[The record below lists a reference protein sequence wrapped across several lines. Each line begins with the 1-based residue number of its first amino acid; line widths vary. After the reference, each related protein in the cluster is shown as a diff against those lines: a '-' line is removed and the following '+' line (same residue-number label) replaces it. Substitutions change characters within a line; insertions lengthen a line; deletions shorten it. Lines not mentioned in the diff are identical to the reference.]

1 METNRRKF
9 LKLLTAFPALATI
22 PAVSSARQHSSNK
35 DFGIITITLRQP
47 LQENFKGTIA
57 YLAELGY
64 KKIEFGSF
72 ANILPEADAKKILED
87 HGIQPI
93 AGGSSIANLLND
105 FGKEAELM
113 HFYDKEYLVCYWPW
127 HGSPDN
133 KKADDFKKVSEEL
146 NIVGEKAKKEGF
158 LFAFHNHD
166 QEFVRTGPDEL
177 GYDIILK
184 DTDPELVSMQL
195 DVYWTYK
202 GNADPI
208 AYMKKHPKRIPML
221 HMKDMDD
228 TPQRGFAVV
237 GDGIIDFGKVMQQG
251 DAIGVKHYIV
261 EHDRPEDPL
270 YCARR
275 SIEHLKSLN

>member
-1 METNRRKF
+1 MDTNRRKF
-9 LKLLTAFPALATI
+9 LKLLAAFPALAAI
-22 PAVSSARQHSSNK
+22 PPVSSACRAARSK

-64 KKIEFGSF
+64 RKIEFGSF
-72 ANILPEADAKKILED
+72 ANILPEEDAKKILED
-87 HGIQPI
+87 HGLKPV
-93 AGGSSIANLLND
+93 AGGASISNLLNN
-105 FGKEAELM
+105 FQKEAELI
-113 HFYDKEYLVCYWPW
+113 HFYNKEFLICYWPW
-127 HGSPDN
+127 HGSADN
-133 KKADDFKKVSEEL
+133 KKADDFKKVAEEL
-146 NIVGEKAKKEGF
+146 NIVGENARKEGF
-158 LFAFHNHD
+158 KFAFHNHD

-177 GYDIILK
+177 GYDILLRE
-184 DTDPELVSMQL
+184 TDPDLVHMQL

-202 GNADPI
+202 GDADPV
-208 AYMKKHPKRIPML
+208 AYMKKHPHRFPLL

-228 TPQRGFAVV
+228 TPQRDFAVV

-275 SIEHLKSLN
+275 SIEHLKSLS